1 MHLHSCLREVHTA
14 VLPPHLVMVISL
26 QAFHTCAVCS
36 QSHRHDRTYSP
47 GAVSA
52 GMRTVSTMLTVVGQ
66 LPAQR
71 PGLVPYLPR
80 AMGARTAGLV
90 PLLHGGGKSAL

>member
-1 MHLHSCLREVHTA
+1 
-14 VLPPHLVMVISL
+14 
-26 QAFHTCAVCS
+26 
-36 QSHRHDRTYSP
+36 
-47 GAVSA
+47 
-52 GMRTVSTMLTVVGQ
+52 MRTVSTMLTVVGQ

-90 PLLHGGGKSAL
+90 PLLHGGGKSAVGDSGLRKHTPRGQPAQGMEARGGSGTPAYSGFIAHMLPSG

>member
-1 MHLHSCLREVHTA
+1 
-14 VLPPHLVMVISL
+14 
-26 QAFHTCAVCS
+26 
-36 QSHRHDRTYSP
+36 
-47 GAVSA
+47 
-52 GMRTVSTMLTVVGQ
+52 MRTVSTMLTVVGQ

-90 PLLHGGGKSAL
+90 PLLHGGGKSALGDSGCNTALPS

>member
-1 MHLHSCLREVHTA
+1 
-14 VLPPHLVMVISL
+14 
-26 QAFHTCAVCS
+26 
-36 QSHRHDRTYSP
+36 
-47 GAVSA
+47 
-52 GMRTVSTMLTVVGQ
+52 MRTVSTMLTVVGQ

-90 PLLHGGGKSAL
+90 PLLHGGGKSALGDSG